1 MYEVE
6 ASRGV
11 ESLDQ
16 IPAEILTRFLE
27 FRDQVSSRTVLPW
40 SEHCTECVWP
50 TCYSTCEFY
59 SPREDGRCRRFLDG
73 MVRLDCPGAVTSYLL
88 KIRFKRWGKLWSP
101 GNVRVLP
108 LSKADQ
114 VERRDRRIASALT
127 LPAVPAGLREFAAKK
142 RYVWKKRLAASGR
155 LSPRS
160 PDRFVIECYNPGDR
174 AIDLSLTMRPTSG
187 NSQIPYQTLIRVPPG
202 FVREQILTVEIS
214 RVLDLSTPFSIDMIP
229 NDIAPGTTLF
239 FGLMDFVK
247 AKPRVVPPK
256 EKQQRAKCIVWD
268 LDNTLWSG
276 TLVED
281 GAAVRIKP
289 GIPEI
294 LNELDR
300 RGILHSVASKNNF
313 DEAMAVL
320 KRESLDEYF
329 LYPQISW
336 APKSESVRTIA
347 RKLNLGV
354 DALLFVDDSD
364 FELAQVQSAC
374 PEVMVLPAE
383 RYLELLSSPACQAPV
398 TGESSNRRKMYREEE
413 VRESAAENSGGDYL
427 AFLRDCKIEI
437 RIESLSPRNIE
448 RVHELTQR
456 TNQMNFSGNRY
467 GRKLLEQIAATAHL
481 DTYVISCQDR
491 FGSYGIVGFS
501 IVDSREPRMTDLTFS
516 CRIQAKRVEHAL
528 LAHLLRK
535 YRAASASDFWAD
547 WRQTPRNAQSGR
559 VFQDIGMER
568 RGEHD
573 GVTSLV
579 LPSERPIPEDGIIC
593 VLESLPIHVLPAS
606 SR

>member
-6 ASRGV
+6 ANRAV
-11 ESLDQ
+11 ESIDQ
-16 IPAEILTRFLE
+16 IPSEVRARFLE
-27 FRDQVSSRTVLPW
+27 FRDQVSSRSVLPW

-59 SPREDGRCRRFLDG
+59 SPREDGRCRRFMDG

-88 KIRFKRWGKLWSP
+88 KIRFKPWGKLWSP

-114 VERRDRRIASALT
+114 VEQRDRKIGSTVNHTALPT
-127 LPAVPAGLREFAAKK
+127 SLRKFAAGK
-142 RYVWKKRLAASGR
+142 RYVWKKRQATSGR
-155 LSPRS
+155 RS
-160 PDRFVIECYNPGDR
+160 LESADRFVIECYNPGR
-174 AIDLSLTMRPTSG
+174 QSIGLSLTMRRSG
-187 NSQIPYQTLIRVPPG
+187 GIPQVPFQKLIHVAPG
-202 FVREQILTVEIS
+202 FVREQIPTDEIR
-214 RVLDLSTPFSIDMIP
+214 RVLDIDAPFSIELTP
-229 NDIAPGTTLF
+229 NDIAPGATLF
-239 FGLMDFVK
+239 FGLIDFVN
-247 AKPRVVPPK
+247 ATPRLVAPKRK
-256 EKQQRAKCIVWD
+256 EKQVKCVVWD

-276 TLVED
+276 ILVED

-289 GIPEI
+289 GVPEI
-294 LNELDR
+294 LKELDR
-300 RGILHSVASKNNF
+300 RGILHSVASKNNC

-336 APKSESVRTIA
+336 APKSDSVKTIA
-347 RKLNLGV
+347 RKLNIGI
-354 DALLFVDDSD
+354 DAMLFVDDSD

-374 PEVMVLPAE
+374 PEVMTLRAE
-383 RYLELLSSPACQAPV
+383 RYPELLSSPVCQVPV
-398 TGESSNRRKMYREEE
+398 TGESSSRRKMYREEA
-413 VRESAAENSGGDYL
+413 VRENAAENSSGDYL
-427 AFLRDCKIEI
+427 AFLRDCKIEM
-437 RIESLSPRNIE
+437 RIDPLSTQNLE

-467 GRKLLEQIAATAHL
+467 ERKILEQIAAMPHL
-481 DTYVISCQDR
+481 DTYVIGCQDR

-501 IVDSREPRMTDLTFS
+501 IVDSREPRMTDLMFS
-516 CRIQAKRVEHAL
+516 CRIQAKRVEHAF

-535 YRAASASDFWAD
+535 YREASASDFWAD
-547 WRQTPRNAQSGR
+547 WRQTPRNAPSGQ
-559 VFQDIGMER
+559 VFQDIGMEQM
-568 RGEHD
+568 GERD

-579 LPSERPIPEDGIIC
+579 FPVDRSIPEDGIIR
-593 VLESLPIHVLPAS
+593 VSESLPIHVLQAS